1 MAETGVG
8 LVEALG
14 ALARLLQPSTATFDS
29 LAVLARQ
36 SVPGCDFA
44 SVSVLGSDNVVTT
57 AGVTDD
63 RPLRLDEAQYETDE
77 GPCLF
82 AIRTGTRVL
91 VDEFSL
97 DPRFPAF
104 GPRAIAEGVA
114 SCLSVP
120 LAAGDQTIGGLNMYA
135 AEVHAYDD
143 FDAAALET
151 VIAAAAAAL
160 AGERAFERSLKLVD
174 QLHVAMASRA
184 EIEQAKGILMARSH
198 CDADQAFD
206 ILRRASQRQNVKLR
220 DIAHTIVVNTAA
232 GLTGMTPE
240 EPS

>member
-1 MAETGVG
+1 MAEPGVG

-14 ALARLLQPSTATFDS
+14 ALARLLQPSPDTFDG
-29 LAVLARQ
+29 LARLARQ

-44 SVSVLGSDNVVTT
+44 SVSVLGSGDEVRT
-57 AGVTDD
+57 AGATDD
-63 RPLRLDEAQYETDE
+63 RPIALDEAQYEVDE
-77 GPCLF
+77 GPCLS

-91 VDEFSL
+91 VDEFSG
-97 DPRFPAF
+97 DARFPAF
-104 GPRAIAEGVA
+104 GPLAIAAGVA

-120 LAAGDQTIGGLNMYA
+120 VGSGDTTLGGLNLYA
-135 AEVHAYDD
+135 TAAHAYDD
-143 FDAAALET
+143 VDTAALES
-151 VIAAAAAAL
+151 VITAAATAV
-160 AGERAFERSLKLVD
+160 AGERAFDRSLKLVD

-198 CDADQAFD
+198 CDAEQAFD

-240 EPS
+240 ELS